1 MNRFIYISY
10 IDIYGR
16 KKSSF
21 VGFPVHSVF
30 DDVSA
35 RDLAQLGSQMTY
47 SQTRI
52 NITGK
57 PTRNRQK
64 RKIFIVKET
73 CFLSNIK
80 FKISFQTH
88 LASQESTVVSFF
100 IGIPFLFPHKNS
112 LCFHFHILDRDS
124 TKNTSKLVGLIE
136 NNAFFFLHVFLL
148 FFPDLPNGNTNYLS
162 NLFCSKTCF
171 GIKP

>member
-1 MNRFIYISY
+1 MEEKNLLLLDSQCT
-10 IDIYGR
+10 
-16 KKSSF
+16 
-21 VGFPVHSVF
+21 VF

-124 TKNTSKLVGLIE
+124 TKNTLKLVGLIE
-136 NNAFFFLHVFLL
+136 NNAFFFFMFFYCFSQTSLMATPIISQIYSAAKHVSASS
-148 FFPDLPNGNTNYLS
+148 PDHMQTTTRS
-162 NLFCSKTCF
+162 
-171 GIKP
+171 I